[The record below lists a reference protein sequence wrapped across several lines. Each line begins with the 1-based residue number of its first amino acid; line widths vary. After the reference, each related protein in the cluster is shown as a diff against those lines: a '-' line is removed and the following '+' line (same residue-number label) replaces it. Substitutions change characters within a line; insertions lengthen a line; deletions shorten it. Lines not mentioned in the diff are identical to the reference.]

1 MAMRKIKLNKKHK
14 RENSSK
20 WIQRHLN
27 DEYVLKSKAEGYRS
41 RSSYKLLEIEER
53 FKFFT
58 KSKNILD
65 LGCAPGGWL
74 QVAKLL
80 TPNDSL
86 IVGIDKLE
94 IEQIK
99 NVRFIKKDIFDSDLT
114 NILLSCFNE
123 KVDIVMSD
131 MSPNS
136 SGNKSVDH
144 LRIISL
150 VERVIEI
157 SKTIL
162 KPNGFLISKI
172 FQGGAQGDLIE
183 LMKKDLH
190 SIKYIKPKASRKESA
205 ETYLVA
211 KKN

>member
-1 MAMRKIKLNKKHK
+1 MKKVKLNKKHK
-14 RENSSK
+14 RENSNR
-20 WIQRHLN
+20 WIQRHIN
-27 DEYVLKSKAEGYRS
+27 DEFVIKSKLEGYRS
-41 RSSYKLLEIEER
+41 RSSYKLLEIDKKYKV
-53 FKFFT
+53 FY

-74 QVAKLL
+74 QVAKALS
-80 TPNDSL
+80 PDDSM
-86 IVGIDKLE
+86 IVGVDRLE
-94 IEQIK
+94 IEKIK
-99 NVRFIKKDIFDSDLT
+99 GVKFIKKDIFDSDMVDKISS
-114 NILLSCFNE
+114 NFDD
-123 KVDIVMSD
+123 KVDVVLSD

-157 SKTIL
+157 SKNIL

-172 FQGGAQGDLIE
+172 LQGGAQGELIR
-183 LMKKDLH
+183 LMKCDLNN
-190 SIKYIKPKASRKESA
+190 IKYIKPQASRKESS
-205 ETYLVA
+205 ETYLIA

>member
-1 MAMRKIKLNKKHK
+1 MKKIKLKKK
-14 RENSSK
+14 NRSTTSYR
-20 WIQRHLN
+20 WLQRHLN
-27 DEYVLKSKAEGYRS
+27 DEYVIKSKTEGFRS
-41 RSSYKLLEIEER
+41 RSSYKLIEIEEK
-53 FKFFT
+53 FKILS

-74 QVAKLL
+74 QVARMFCPK
-80 TPNDSL
+80 DSNIL
-86 IVGIDKLE
+86 GIDRIK
-94 IEQIK
+94 IEK
-99 NVRFIKKDIFDSDLT
+99 MEEVNFIEKDIFDEDIFQIIKT
-114 NILLSCFNE
+114 NFNC

-150 VERVIEI
+150 VERVLEI
-157 SKTIL
+157 SKKIL
-162 KPNGFLISKI
+162 KPKGCLISKI
-172 FQGGAQGDLIE
+172 FQGGAQGELIDSMRNE
-183 LMKKDLH
+183 LNN
-190 SIKYIKPKASRKESA
+190 IKYFKPKASRKESA